1 MRRSFARLEAE
12 RAPLVPARR
21 GPPLWSQSKRVLG
34 ALFLC
39 ALALGSGC
47 QLRQGQTPTPEP
59 TPIPTLAGLPSEVV
73 GATPSAFPQDELSGE
88 LSIWMDWPAEETQ
101 LLSAALADFIA
112 RHPDVSVNLRYIPPA
127 EFLEVLREQSALP
140 GGPGLILATSKWG
153 VDLFDRGLIQDVG
166 PRISPELRQQ
176 LVPLAWTQVEEGD
189 RVLGVPL
196 ELQGTVL
203 LRNPRLAP
211 DRSVSVEKLV
221 GESAA
226 RRAEGHPGLVLDLGM
241 AASFPFMAACGGT
254 LMRIDQEFALD
265 REVGICWL
273 ELLQQM
279 AGAARVE
286 TNNDADLNLFRQGQS
301 PWLVESTETLAGLQS
316 ELGEESVVLDPW
328 PAFESTGGE
337 LSGYT
342 WTQNAYLRSGLPQ
355 DDADVTWAFL
365 QFILSPEWQVK
376 RSEVAGRIHV
386 PVVED
391 PGVLTE
397 RVRAVRQQLL
407 ANTPYPLGRNLEP
420 LVAALERAARL
431 VAEQAGD
438 PAKSWERVEET
449 LRIGALPPS
458 P

>member
-1 MRRSFARLEAE
+1 M
-12 RAPLVPARR
+12 
-21 GPPLWSQSKRVLG
+21 
-34 ALFLC
+34 
-39 ALALGSGC
+39 
-47 QLRQGQTPTPEP
+47 
-59 TPIPTLAGLPSEVV
+59 
-73 GATPSAFPQDELSGE
+73 
-88 LSIWMDWPAEETQ
+88 
-101 LLSAALADFIA
+101 
-112 RHPDVSVNLRYIPPA
+112 
-127 EFLEVLREQSALP
+127 
-140 GGPGLILATSKWG
+140 LATSKWG

-166 PRISPELRQQ
+166 PRVSPDLRQQ

-189 RVLGVPL
+189 RVLGIPL

-211 DRSVSVEKLV
+211 DRSVSVEQMV

-226 RRAEGHPGLVLDLGM
+226 RRAEGRPGLVLDLGM

-265 REVGICWL
+265 RDVGICWL

-286 TNNDADLNLFRQGQS
+286 TNNDVDLNLFRQGQS
-301 PWLVESTETLAGLQS
+301 PWLVESTDILAGLQS
-316 ELGEESVVLDPW
+316 ELGEELVVLDPW
-328 PAFESTGGE
+328 PALESTGGE

-355 DDADVTWAFL
+355 DDADVTWAFV
-365 QFILSPEWQVK
+365 QFLLSPEWQVK

-386 PVVED
+386 PVLED

-438 PAKSWERVEET
+438 PDKAWERVEET